1 MNHNMFTKDPHSF
14 KPYRHCTK
22 KQILLLTM
30 LATALDDQTSRSIRI
45 GLVGGVDKQ
54 IDSQEV
60 ELMRHFYYAFNED
73 YRRDC
78 DEQGYLA
85 VRLPYGLDRSDN
97 SNEVWGMLNDI
108 REYRRHDW

>member
-1 MNHNMFTKDPHSF
+1 
-14 KPYRHCTK
+14 
-22 KQILLLTM
+22 
-30 LATALDDQTSRSIRI
+30 
-45 GLVGGVDKQ
+45 
-54 IDSQEV
+54 
-60 ELMRHFYYAFNED
+60 MRHFYYAFNED

>member
-1 MNHNMFTKDPHSF
+1 
-14 KPYRHCTK
+14 
-22 KQILLLTM
+22 M

-78 DEQGYLA
+78 DE
-85 VRLPYGLDRSDN
+85 
-97 SNEVWGMLNDI
+97 
-108 REYRRHDW
+108 